1 MRRPLFSWLLAVT
14 FTAGCGNGDVLDP
27 GDRAAL
33 RLYNAVPD
41 SPPVDIN
48 LRGATVT
55 QGLAFGFGRFYALVQ
70 SGSAQIDVINGTT
83 DDIILGHSAVLQTGA
98 AYTFVAAGT
107 MASPQGLLFTDD
119 TSAAP
124 SGSFKVRMLQ
134 LAPLG
139 PAMDLYITDA
149 AATDITTA
157 TPAVTGLAFTKASA
171 YVTGTAGS
179 VRLWV
184 TEAGTKTVLRNHGPV
199 TIASGQGGTLLV
211 IGKAGAGGGG
221 APFSTQLIADHAGT
235 N

>member
-1 MRRPLFSWLLAVT
+1 
-14 FTAGCGNGDVLDP
+14 VLDP

-33 RLYNAVPD
+33 RLYNAMPD
-41 SPPVDIN
+41 SPPVNIAW
-48 LRGATVT
+48 RGAVLTE
-55 QGLAFGFGRFYALVQ
+55 GLGFGFGIFYTYIL
-70 SGSAQIDVINGTT
+70 SGSGQLDVINSTT

-149 AATDITTA
+149 AATDIATA
-157 TPAVTGLAFTKASA
+157 TPAVSGLAFTQASA

-184 TEAGTKTVLRNHGPV
+184 TEVGTKTVLRNHGPV
-199 TIASGQGGTLLV
+199 TFASGQGATLFV

-221 APFSTQLIADHAGT
+221 APFSTQLIADHVGT

>member
-1 MRRPLFSWLLAVT
+1 MRRPLFSWLLALT
-14 FTAGCGNGDVLDP
+14 FTAGCGNSDVLDP

-41 SPPVDIN
+41 SPPVDIA
-48 LRGATVT
+48 LRGAVLD
-55 QGLAFGFGRFYALVQ
+55 QGLAFGFGRFYTYVL
-70 SGSAQIDVINGTT
+70 SGSGQIDVTNSATG
-83 DDIILGHSAVLQTGA
+83 DILLGHPAVLETGS
-98 AYTFVAAGT
+98 AYTFAFAGT

-119 TSAAP
+119 TTAAP

-139 PAMDLYITDA
+139 PAMDLYITEA
-149 AATDITTA
+149 AATDIATA
-157 TPAVTGLAFTKASA
+157 TPVVSGLAFPLASP

-184 TEAGTKTVLRNHGPV
+184 TEVGTKTVLRNHGPV
-199 TIASGQGGTLLV
+199 TFASGQGATLFV